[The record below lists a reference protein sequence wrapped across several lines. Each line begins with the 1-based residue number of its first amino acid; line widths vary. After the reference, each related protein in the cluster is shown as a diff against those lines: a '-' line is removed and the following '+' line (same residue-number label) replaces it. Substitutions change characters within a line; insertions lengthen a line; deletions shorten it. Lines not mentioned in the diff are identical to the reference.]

1 MILEKTIRFPRSL
14 SVKAASVLKG
24 FLNKNP
30 ADRLGCH
37 RETGFLDIVN
47 HPFFKSIDWEM
58 VSGNPFSFSYSI
70 SRVSDVTKI
79 RSRKAIKNW
88 TEHQFHSAWRD
99 MRDLSH
105 GKLFIGRPCKKRA
118 DNLLKLSRP
127 QLRMT
132 VAILMGHAPMQKHL
146 CVMGLFDGDPTCRF
160 YKTEAETVQYIVCCC

>member
-1 MILEKTIRFPRSL
+1 MKQNSVSLFAVILEKTIRFPRSL

-70 SRVSDVTKI
+70 SRVSYVTKI
-79 RSRKAIKNW
+79 RLN
-88 TEHQFHSAWRD
+88 E
-99 MRDLSH
+99 M
-105 GKLFIGRPCKKRA
+105 
-118 DNLLKLSRP
+118 
-127 QLRMT
+127 
-132 VAILMGHAPMQKHL
+132 IL
-146 CVMGLFDGDPTCRF
+146 
-160 YKTEAETVQYIVCCC
+160 